1 METSERGSKTWP
13 WPPELDAME
22 AAPKHHTLLFENDAV
37 RVLDAHV
44 EAGDTVPVHTHRW
57 PSVLYVLSPSEFVR
71 RDPEGNILLD
81 TRREVG
87 HAAVGGVS
95 WDPPLTPH
103 SLQNVG
109 TAEMRSIMIELKHMG
124 E

>member
-1 METSERGSKTWP
+1 MTTSERTPTAWP

-22 AAPKHHTLLFENDAV
+22 AAPGHHTLLFENDAV

-44 EAGDTVPVHTHRW
+44 EPGDTVPVHTHRW
-57 PSVLYVLSPSEFVR
+57 PSVLYLLSASEFVR
-71 RDPEGNILLD
+71 RDPEGNVLLD
-81 TRREVG
+81 TRG
-87 HAAVGGVS
+87 TPHAAVGSVS

-103 SLQNVG
+103 SLENVG
-109 TAEMRSIMIELKHMG
+109 SAQMRSIMVELKHG

>member
-1 METSERGSKTWP
+1 MTTSERASITWP
-13 WPPELDAME
+13 WPSELDAME

-44 EAGDTVPVHTHRW
+44 EPGETVPVHTHRW
-57 PSVLYVLSPSEFVR
+57 PSVLYLLSASEFVR
-71 RDPEGNILLD
+71 RDPEGKVLLD
-81 TRREVG
+81 TRGAVA
-87 HAAVGGVS
+87 HAAVGSVS

-103 SLQNVG
+103 SLENVG
-109 TAEMRSIMIELKHMG
+109 PAQMRSIMVEVKRVG

>member
-1 METSERGSKTWP
+1 MTTSEQKVATWP

-22 AAPKHHTLLFENDAV
+22 AAPENHTLLFENDAV

-44 EAGDTVPVHTHRW
+44 EPGDTVPVHTHRW

-71 RDPEGNILLD
+71 RDPQGNVLLD
-81 TRREVG
+81 TRG
-87 HAAVGGVS
+87 MAHPAVGSVS

-103 SLQNVG
+103 SLENVG
-109 TAEMRSIMIELKHMG
+109 SATMRSIMVELKG
-124 E
+124 VGA